1 MLKAF
6 TGTALLFEQSPWDCL
21 TCMLCCGLAIAWFEA
36 AERSERLPC
45 DDEAEPEVF
54 EGIPPD
60 IRLIY
65 LASPAVEAA

>member
-1 MLKAF
+1 MA
-6 TGTALLFEQSPWDCL
+6 QSPWDCL
-21 TCMLCCGLAIAWFEA
+21 ICKLCAGFAMAWLEEA
-36 AERSERLPC
+36 EWSERLPC